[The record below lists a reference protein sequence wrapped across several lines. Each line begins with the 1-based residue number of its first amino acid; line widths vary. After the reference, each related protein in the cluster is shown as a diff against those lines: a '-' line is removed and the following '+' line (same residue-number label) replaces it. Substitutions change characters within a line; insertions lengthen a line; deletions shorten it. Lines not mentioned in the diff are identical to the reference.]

1 MLPLAILI
9 LMLALVPV
17 VWFVV
22 QYNSLVGLRNFIA
35 ESRTPDIG
43 FSIVPDF
50 IGFCSSD

>member
-1 MLPLAILI
+1 MGMIVFQDQVIMMDQDVNCFL
-9 LMLALVPV
+9 
-17 VWFVV
+17 
-22 QYNSLVGLRNFIA
+22 